1 MNYKWQE
8 LTVRIVLDEN
18 GDFFG
23 RLGQLVGGL
32 LSCGLSQVDPVV
44 LQDLVGTSQ
53 ANLKQINFFVQ
64 FCSDF
69 VNSLTKSGIVILPD
83 TRLNQSQRSE

>member
-44 LQDLVGTSQ
+44 LQDLVSTSQ
-53 ANLKQINFFVQ
+53 ANLKQINFFCTVLFR
-64 FCSDF
+64 FCQLINKKWNCYF
-69 VNSLTKSGIVILPD
+69 T
-83 TRLNQSQRSE
+83 